1 MNNVEGH
8 HKMKDFAE
16 VKQLEFPEDLFG
28 PSEIKEPGKDHYSS
42 AEKLGEMLRE
52 TFKKDPHFYLFSP
65 DETTSNKL
73 EKSYEATSRAWA
85 LPIKSWDMPEAKDGR
100 IVELL
105 SENTLFAAMV
115 GHVLEGEQ
123 AIMTSYE
130 AFFSIIT
137 SQILQYIKFLKQSET
152 IPWRNPVPAINLLS
166 TSTCWRQD
174 HNGFSHQS
182 PMLISTLLSNPS
194 NKVNCLFPVDDVVA
208 ARAYAFMYNS
218 KSIVNLATFNKTEE
232 PRWIDKNHAKFQ
244 YEQGASIF
252 GFASENDPDYI
263 FTAAG
268 DIATREAIYA
278 INILKQDMPEKRF
291 RFVGINALSYRAIG
305 TTNSKMSNEKF
316 NEYYT
321 TDKPIIANFHGYAD
335 TLKTILVNYANQDRL
350 SVHGFE
356 EQGSTT
362 TPFEMLRLN
371 HASRY
376 NLAIDVATKEG
387 REDLVA
393 KYSSIIQ
400 DNARHAREY
409 GEDML

>member
-1 MNNVEGH
+1 M
-8 HKMKDFAE
+8 MSFS
-16 VKQLEFPEDLFG
+16 EDLFG
-28 PSEIKEPGKDHYSS
+28 PAEVHNPGMERFSS
-42 AEKLGEMLRE
+42 AEKMGEMLKE
-52 TFKKDPHFYLFSP
+52 TIKKDSHFYLFSP

-73 EKSYEATSRAWA
+73 EKAYDVTERAWA
-85 LPIKSWDMPEAKDGR
+85 LPTKSWDMPESESGR

-123 AIMTSYE
+123 AMMTSYE
-130 AFFSIIT
+130 SFFSIIT
-137 SQILQYIKFLKQSET
+137 SQVLQYIKFLSQSEMV
-152 IPWRNPVPAINLLS
+152 PWRALVPAINLLS

-194 NKVNCLFPVDDVVA
+194 NRVNCLFPVDDVAA
-208 ARAYAFMYNS
+208 ARAYEFMYTS
-218 KSIVNLATFNKTEE
+218 SSVVNLTTFNKSEE
-232 PRWIDKNHAKFQ
+232 PRWIDKNHAAFQ
-244 YEQGASIF
+244 YEHGASVF
-252 GFASENDPDYI
+252 GFISDDDPDYI

-268 DIATREAIYA
+268 DIVTREAIAA
-278 INILKQDMPEKRF
+278 IEILRRDIPGRRF

-305 TTNSKMSNEKF
+305 TTNEKMTHEKF
-316 NEYYT
+316 NEYF
-321 TDKPIIANFHGYAD
+321 TDNKPIIANFHGYAD
-335 TLKTILVNYANQDRL
+335 ALRSILVNYANQDRL

-356 EQGSTT
+356 EHGSTT

-376 NLAIDVATKEG
+376 DLAIDIAAREG

-393 KYSSIIQ
+393 KYNSILQ
-400 DNARHAREY
+400 DNARYAREY